1 MVKHCIFTRMEFN
14 SKRLYGVCL
23 TEPTSH
29 VYISYPVP
37 CICDQWNRP
46 IKNLHVHVTH
56 DHAASCGLTVVHFI
70 YQKYQGWP
78 QEPTSSQLEQ
88 NMAIYH
94 SIVQPQSLN
103 TIILLILVS
112 YATSPDPSGCHN

>member
-1 MVKHCIFTRMEFN
+1 MCSLSSAMHIPPCDISGIGH
-14 SKRLYGVCL
+14 SK
-23 TEPTSH
+23 P
-29 VYISYPVP
+29 
-37 CICDQWNRP
+37 
-46 IKNLHVHVTH
+46 VTH
-56 DHAASCGLTVVHFI
+56 DYAASCGLTVVHFI

-78 QEPTSSQLEQ
+78 QEPTSSQLEP